1 LGKLGDLNIQDLEAE
16 IIKARERIIDL
27 ENRLGEVLEDLRKI
41 YSFQEMLRKR
51 IEDKHGGHSGK

>member
-1 LGKLGDLNIQDLEAE
+1 MGNYGDLNIQDLEAE

-41 YSFQEMLRKR
+41 YGLQEMLRKC
-51 IEDKHGGHSGK
+51 IEDKHGGHGGK

>member
-1 LGKLGDLNIQDLEAE
+1 MGKLGDLNIQDLEAE
-16 IIKARERIIDL
+16 IIKARERIIDF

-41 YSFQEMLRKR
+41 YSFQEMLRKC